1 MYEIYDIKDG
11 DTLESI
17 AYMYDITVQDIK
29 DINGDVSNF
38 RAGGNIIVPKKRN
51 AYFDT
56 YSIKKGDSLY
66 AISKEYGL
74 SPSLLAGLN
83 GLNLNDYIYPGDS
96 IMVPKSGVSVYITAQ
111 GDTVDSVIR
120 GMNANRDVFLKEND
134 RIYLYPGQLI
144 VYKEEK

>member
-29 DINGDVSNF
+29 NINGDVSNF
-38 RAGGNIIVPKKRN
+38 RAGGNLIVPKKRN

-74 SPSLLAGLN
+74 SPNLLAGLN

-96 IMVPKSGVSVYITAQ
+96 IMVPKNGVSVYITAQ
-111 GDTVDSVIR
+111 GDTIDSVIR

>member
-66 AISKEYGL
+66 AISKEDGL

>member
-111 GDTVDSVIR
+111 GDTVDSVIK

>member
-96 IMVPKSGVSVYITAQ
+96 IMVPNSGVSVYITAQ

>member
-74 SPSLLAGLN
+74 SPSLLADLN

>member
-38 RAGGNIIVPKKRN
+38 RVGGNIIVPKKRN

-120 GMNANRDVFLKEND
+120 CMNVNRDVFLKEND
-134 RIYLYPGQLI
+134 RFYLYPGQLI

>member
-96 IMVPKSGVSVYITAQ
+96 IMVPKSGGSVYITAQ

>member
-11 DTLESI
+11 DTLESL

-56 YSIKKGDSLY
+56 YSINKGDSLY

>member
-134 RIYLYPGQLI
+134 SIYLYPGQLI

>member
-1 MYEIYDIKDG
+1 
-11 DTLESI
+11 
-17 AYMYDITVQDIK
+17 MYDITVQDIK
-29 DINGDVSNF
+29 DINVDVSNF

>member
-17 AYMYDITVQDIK
+17 AYKYDITVQDIK

-74 SPSLLAGLN
+74 SPNLLAGLN

-96 IMVPKSGVSVYITAQ
+96 IMVPKNGVSVYITAQ
-111 GDTVDSVIR
+111 GDTLDSVVR

>member
-17 AYMYDITVQDIK
+17 AYKYDITVQDIK

-74 SPSLLAGLN
+74 SPNLLAGLN

-96 IMVPKSGVSVYITAQ
+96 IMVPKNGVSVYITAQ

>member
-96 IMVPKSGVSVYITAQ
+96 IMVPKGGVSVYITAQ
-111 GDTVDSVIR
+111 GDTIDSVIR

>member
-56 YSIKKGDSLY
+56 YPIKKGDSLY

-96 IMVPKSGVSVYITAQ
+96 ILVPKSGVSVYITAQ

>member
-96 IMVPKSGVSVYITAQ
+96 ILVPKSGVSVYITAQ

>member
-120 GMNANRDVFLKEND
+120 GRNANRDVFLKEND

>member
-11 DTLESI
+11 DTLENI

>member
-74 SPSLLAGLN
+74 SPSLLAGLT

>member
-29 DINGDVSNF
+29 NINGDVSNF
-38 RAGGNIIVPKKRN
+38 RVGGNLIVPKKRN

-74 SPSLLAGLN
+74 SPNLLAGLN

-96 IMVPKSGVSVYITAQ
+96 IMVPKNGVSVYITAQ
-111 GDTVDSVIR
+111 GDTIDSVIR

>member
-66 AISKEYGL
+66 AIRKEYGL

>member
-51 AYFDT
+51 VYFDT
-56 YSIKKGDSLY
+56 YPIKKGDSLY

>member
-17 AYMYDITVQDIK
+17 AYKYDITVQDIK

-74 SPSLLAGLN
+74 SPNLLAGLN

-96 IMVPKSGVSVYITAQ
+96 IMVPKNGVSVYITAQ
-111 GDTVDSVIR
+111 GDTLDSVVR

-144 VYKEEK
+144 VYKEAG

>member
-17 AYMYDITVQDIK
+17 AYKYDITVDDIK
-29 DINGDVSNF
+29 NINGDVSNF
-38 RAGGNIIVPKKRN
+38 RAGGNIIVPRKRN

-66 AISKEYGL
+66 AISKEYGI
-74 SPSLLAGLN
+74 SPNLLAGLN

-96 IMVPKSGVSVYITAQ
+96 IMVPKSDVSVYITAQ
-111 GDTVDSVIR
+111 GDTLDSVIR
-120 GMNANRDVFLKEND
+120 GMNANRETFLKEND

>member
-51 AYFDT
+51 AYIDT

>member
-134 RIYLYPGQLI
+134 RIYLYPGQVI

>member
-17 AYMYDITVQDIK
+17 AYKYDITVQDIK

-74 SPSLLAGLN
+74 SPNLLAGLN

-96 IMVPKSGVSVYITAQ
+96 IMVPKNGVSVYITAQ

-120 GMNANRDVFLKEND
+120 GMNANRDVFFKEND

>member
-51 AYFDT
+51 AFFDT

>member
-17 AYMYDITVQDIK
+17 AYKYDITVQDIK

-74 SPSLLAGLN
+74 SPNLLAGLN

-96 IMVPKSGVSVYITAQ
+96 IMVPKNGVSVYITAQ
-111 GDTVDSVIR
+111 GDTLDSVVR
-120 GMNANRDVFLKEND
+120 GMNANRDVFLKENE

>member
-56 YSIKKGDSLY
+56 YPIKKGDSLY

-96 IMVPKSGVSVYITAQ
+96 IMVPKSGVSVYIQ
-111 GDTVDSVIR
+111 HRVI
-120 GMNANRDVFLKEND
+120 L
-134 RIYLYPGQLI
+134 LI
-144 VYKEEK
+144 V

>member
-17 AYMYDITVQDIK
+17 AYKYDITVQDIK

-74 SPSLLAGLN
+74 SPNLLAGLN

-96 IMVPKSGVSVYITAQ
+96 IMVPKDGVSVYITAQ

>member
-144 VYKEEK
+144 V

>member
-17 AYMYDITVQDIK
+17 AYKYDITVQDIK

>member
-144 VYKEEK
+144 VYKEEN

>member
-29 DINGDVSNF
+29 NINGDVSNF
-38 RAGGNIIVPKKRN
+38 RAGGNLIVPKKRN

-74 SPSLLAGLN
+74 SPNLLAGLN

-96 IMVPKSGVSVYITAQ
+96 IMVPKNGVSVYITAQ

>member
-51 AYFDT
+51 AYFDI
-56 YSIKKGDSLY
+56 YPIKKGDSLY

>member
-38 RAGGNIIVPKKRN
+38 RVGGNIIVPKKRN

>member
-38 RAGGNIIVPKKRN
+38 RADGNIIVPKKRN

>member
-51 AYFDT
+51 SYFDT